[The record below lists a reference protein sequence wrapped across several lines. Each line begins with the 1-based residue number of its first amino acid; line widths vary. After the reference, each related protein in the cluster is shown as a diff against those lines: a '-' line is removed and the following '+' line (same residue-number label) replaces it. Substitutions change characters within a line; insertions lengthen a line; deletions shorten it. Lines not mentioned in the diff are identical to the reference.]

1 MKNYLLFVLIV
12 FSLVN
17 CQQRENPLDIEEPI
31 NQIVIGQIDSVYSN
45 ILDESRKIWVHI
57 PESATNGIFS
67 ETKYPVLYLL
77 DGPKHFYSVT
87 GMIKQLSTANG
98 NTIVPEMIIVAIL
111 NTDRARDLTPTHVDF
126 DFFSGD
132 SIQYSSGGGD
142 NFLDFVEDELIPHIE
157 KTYPA
162 ATYRTFVGHSFG
174 GLSVIN
180 ALISKP
186 HLFNNYVAIDPSFWW
201 DDQAFLRI
209 ADSILSVNKFDG
221 KALYVGVANTMD
233 EGMNIN
239 EVENDTTKSTAHI
252 RSILQFVNS
261 IDTQN
266 DNGLLFGWKYY
277 NNDDHG
283 SVPLITEYDA
293 LRFLFPWHTIHGLGR
308 FFDPDSNTTAEGLIN
323 LLSSHYENV
332 SGHFGYKV
340 LPPEQFI
347 NSIGYRFMNNSMLD
361 KASVLFDLNIQNYPK
376 SSNVYDSRGDCFLVQ
391 QDSIKALEYFT
402 KALEVGENDYSQEKI
417 DMLKENLKK

>member
-1 MKNYLLFVLIV
+1 M
-12 FSLVN
+12 
-17 CQQRENPLDIEEPI
+17 
-31 NQIVIGQIDSVYSN
+31 
-45 ILDESRKIWVHI
+45 
-57 PESATNGIFS
+57 
-67 ETKYPVLYLL
+67 
-77 DGPKHFYSVT
+77 
-87 GMIKQLSTANG
+87 
-98 NTIVPEMIIVAIL
+98 
-111 NTDRARDLTPTHVDF
+111 TPTHVDF

-132 SIQYSSGGGD
+132 SIRYSSGGGD
-142 NFLDFVEDELIPHIE
+142 KFLDFVEDELIPYIE

-162 ATYRTFVGHSFG
+162 SSYRTFVGHSFG

-186 HLFNNYVAIDPSFWW
+186 HLFNNYVAIDPSLLW
-201 DDQAFLRI
+201 DDQAFLRL

-239 EVENDTTKSTAHI
+239 EVGNDTTKSTAHI

-277 NNDDHG
+277 NDDDHG

-293 LRFLFPWHTIHGLGR
+293 LRFLFPWYTIHGLGR

-332 SGHFGYKV
+332 SGHFGYKF
-340 LPPEQFI
+340 LPSEQFI
-347 NSIGYRFMNNSMLD
+347 NSIGYGFMNNSMLD
-361 KASVLFDLNIQNYPK
+361 KASALFDLNILNYPK
-376 SSNVYDSRGDCFLVQ
+376 SSNVYDSRGDCFLAR

-402 KALEVGENDYSQEKI
+402 KALEVGHNDFSQEKI
-417 DMLKENLKK
+417 DMLKENLKE